1 MAKSEAASEKN
12 IKQRRSFCDIN
23 KQMEW
28 GRLCVY
34 VNENGYVSVWILFKW
49 KIIKL
54 RIEVSPSSF
63 FLAQRKDN

>member
-34 VNENGYVSVWILFKW
+34 VNENGYVSV
-49 KIIKL
+49 
-54 RIEVSPSSF
+54 
-63 FLAQRKDN
+63 